1 MIRKDLMNFYKE
13 DAGSKEIELNVDLLG
28 KPSGAYNP
36 DDDPGSETNKGDEGK
51 PNKEEGNEG
60 DKGDK
65 QYTPDPAW
73 DTLKKMLPK
82 DKQKEFKVP
91 EDINKENE
99 LDLLK
104 EEFSKHVGGQE
115 KPEPNPY
122 LHPIARDLQ
131 KEFMEKGE
139 KFDFKAWQNKIS
151 SVADVES
158 VKSMSDD
165 DLIRKEVVNKY
176 GIASEEN
183 PDGLEEKDIEDYIK
197 GMNKIQK
204 KELSSQIREKALKE
218 AEQFN
223 PKDLTPQK
231 IEPEKIKEELD
242 KELNKIFEKAE
253 KEPIE
258 IAGVPISKALK
269 EDRDGIVEAFTPN
282 EDGHRPID
290 KMLQGDSDLLK
301 FYFMATKGDDFFKSL
316 LSDKELR
323 GKMRDYIEKLDDDPD
338 SKFSF
343 DKTGSKEIDESMLGQ
358 PSRND

>member
-1 MIRKDLMNFYKE
+1 MVRKNLMNFYKE
-13 DAGSKEIELNVDLLG
+13 DAGSKDIELDADLLG

-36 DDDPGSETNKGDEGK
+36 DDDPGNKENKGGEGYHK
-51 PNKEEGNEG
+51 DGKDGEE
-60 DKGDK
+60 
-65 QYTPDPAW
+65 YTPDPAW
-73 DTLKKMLPK
+73 DTLKKMLPE

-91 EDINKENE
+91 ENISEENE

-131 KEFMEKGE
+131 REFMEKGE
-139 KFDFKAWQNKIS
+139 EFDIKAWQDKIS

-165 DLIRKEVVNKY
+165 DLIRKEIVGKY

-183 PDGLEEKDIEDYIK
+183 PDGLEEKDIEGYIK
-197 GMNKIQK
+197 GMNKVK
-204 KELSSQIREKALKE
+204 RKELSSQIREKALKE

-223 PKDLTPQK
+223 PKDYTPQK
-231 IEPEKIKEELD
+231 IEPEKIKEKLD
-242 KELNKIFEKAE
+242 GELNKIFEKAE
-253 KEPIE
+253 EQPIE
-258 IAGVPISKALK
+258 IAGISISKALK
-269 EDRDGIVEAFTPN
+269 EDRDGIVEVFTPN
-282 EDGHRPID
+282 EKGHRPID
-290 KMLQGDSDLLK
+290 EMLQSDNDLLK

-343 DKTGSKEIDESMLGQ
+343 KKTDSKDIDESALGQ
-358 PSRND
+358 PSIND